1 MDGTPLK
8 EIPATC
14 FICLENK
21 RFYSIKGKNA
31 TEDAIIQKLS
41 SISEYK
47 SMSDVPA
54 YLKGRGRGR
63 GLTGPK
69 QPAPH
74 HNGPGRGMGTGKQT
88 NKGPVTMERSVPTAP
103 SAEERFQSASE
114 QNQESI
120 KRHLGENS
128 AAVDDLSDEEDD
140 LDAGVL
146 QKVFQTYTVSE
157 GDDLNIG
164 AAQDN
169 LLHSFRSGTSACLVC
184 IDAIKKTD
192 PIWSCEGCCAI
203 FHIQCIQKWVKDG
216 VYHQIYKSEDDNL
229 RPESIP
235 WHCPKCRLEY
245 DQRRCP
251 TRYLCYCGKVEEP
264 QFDPWLVPHSC
275 GATCGR
281 PLKPDCGH
289 TCLLLCH
296 PGACPP
302 CPKTVR
308 VGCHCGKAAPQV
320 RRCSA
325 RPWSCTGVCG
335 RRLTCGQHT
344 CQQTCHSGECSPC
357 PMTSSQ
363 RCQCGKS
370 SSVRPCASPDW
381 QCDQVC
387 GKRLSCGNHVC
398 ESVCHR
404 GPCGDCPRGGV
415 RKCPCGKTEYD
426 KPCTEDIP
434 TCGDTCGKLLACGI
448 HSCVQRCHYGSCGS
462 CLQMCVKRCR
472 CSQGKE
478 REVTC
483 SKDFLCETKCTKMR
497 DCAKHQ
503 CKRKCC
509 DGNCPPC
516 EQMCNKPL
524 TCKYHKCSS
533 RCHRGRCYP
542 CMETVD
548 MFCSCKATKITVPCG
563 REKVTKP
570 PRCNHPCKNPPDCH
584 HPERIK
590 HRCHFG
596 ECPTCRQV
604 CHKQLPNCSH
614 VCPASCHTAVKV
626 KYKDNKKRAG
636 PWEGG
641 PRIIEQVVD
650 RPCPPCMV
658 PIAIQCYGMHETGSF
673 ACSVVKPYSCGR
685 QCGRNLICGN
695 HTCSRMCHVVEGS
708 QEPVMAGTN
717 CQKCELGCQFERPE
731 GCTHPCQKPCHQ
743 DACPPCT
750 QMFRMRCHCQAS
762 IRHVECYKWVASSDS
777 KKEEMKTCGGPCPK
791 VLSCGHQCSLLCHPG
806 ACSRADQCERKVTVK
821 CKCKR
826 QKRDVKC
833 RDSNK
838 EKAQLQCD
846 DKCKQEIQRKKQIE
860 DEAAKQ
866 QAAEEEKKRQAE
878 LEEYER
884 KMKGRRRK
892 QRKHAEVEVEE
903 RFLTRNRTAILTI
916 SASVL
921 CLAVFV
927 YYIMTVV

>member
-1 MDGTPLK
+1 MH
-8 EIPATC
+8 EI
-14 FICLENK
+14 
-21 RFYSIKGKNA
+21 G
-31 TEDAIIQKLS
+31 AIE
-41 SISEYK
+41 EYK

-88 NKGPVTMERSVPTAP
+88 NKGPVTMERSVPTAAP

-157 GDDLNIG
+157 G
-164 AAQDN
+164 
-169 LLHSFRSGTSACLVC
+169 
-184 IDAIKKTD
+184 
-192 PIWSCEGCCAI
+192 CCAI

-235 WHCPKCRLEY
+235 WHWWRSPSLTPGW
-245 DQRRCP
+245 CP
-251 TRYLCYCGKVEEP
+251 THAAPPADGPLNQTV
-264 QFDPWLVPHSC
+264 DIHASC
-275 GATCGR
+275 SAIQ
-281 PLKPDCGH
+281 
-289 TCLLLCH
+289 
-296 PGACPP
+296 
-302 CPKTVR
+302 
-308 VGCHCGKAAPQV
+308 AAPQV

-708 QEPVMAGTN
+708 QEP
-717 CQKCELGCQFERPE
+717 
-731 GCTHPCQKPCHQ
+731 

-791 VLSCGHQCSLLCHPG
+791 V
-806 ACSRADQCERKVTVK
+806 CERKVTVK